1 MFPAPNRAGFPFP
14 SSEYGAPC
22 PTNRS
27 RYTTKLAQSLFL
39 VATVDSLVCT
49 NDPTHWI
56 PEREC
61 PERVAAFEAETEFGT
76 GTSSKFRLKKIPTGI
91 YGTFAD
97 NLRNHP
103 WTALGLG
110 IGVGAYSLAHG
121 ATALAAGML
130 ARALATGPVGGE
142 LREGDEL
149 GQFFDRLAP
158 ADLVFL
164 GLIAAGVK
172 ALASVSLT
180 FIEARAAALV
190 GDAARNRTIAAL
202 LEGGQRHSG
211 AKTLA
216 TLSSRCREI
225 EQAAV
230 HGVIHGARAL
240 AQLVPLVA
248 GLIFM
253 SPRLALVGTLALLPF
268 GWLLSRLRVAWRR
281 AVAEAQD
288 LGDELVVGVDDLV
301 ANLDLWRT
309 YAAGARAEATVADA
323 ARAANAATAKAG
335 AARAALSGFN
345 EVLAVVGLFGA
356 ITLGPHVGVTLHDGV
371 VFGFAV
377 IFFMMYR
384 PLRDL
389 GDARGWLLRGSVAL
403 SAVGALS
410 QSVTPAIGAG
420 SLRAEG
426 GDKRPHSL
434 TSSSRVETPERLELR
449 DFGARRMET
458 VTTLVVEPGE
468 IVALVGPT
476 GSGKTSLLRAMLGLE
491 PALGRLCYGGRDL
504 SAAGIGPPDR
514 PFAWVPQEA
523 PLVADTLL
531 GNVGL
536 FSDTER
542 AREAL
547 AWIGAARLQDELADA
562 KLGPGGRP
570 LSGGE
575 RRLVSVA
582 RALATGLPVLLLD
595 EPTEGL
601 DPTAA
606 KLVIAALARLERR
619 RTLLIVTHRTDVA
632 AIADRS
638 VSVGEQRPRARR
650 PHVA

>member
-1 MFPAPNRAGFPFP
+1 M
-14 SSEYGAPC
+14 
-22 PTNRS
+22 
-27 RYTTKLAQSLFL
+27 
-39 VATVDSLVCT
+39 
-49 NDPTHWI
+49 
-56 PEREC
+56 
-61 PERVAAFEAETEFGT
+61 
-76 GTSSKFRLKKIPTGI
+76 KKVPTGI

-110 IGVGAYSLAHG
+110 IGIGAYSLAHG

-164 GLIAAGVK
+164 GLIATGVK

-180 FIEARAAALV
+180 FIEARAATHV
-190 GDAARNRTIAAL
+190 GDSARNRTIAAL
-202 LEGGQRHSG
+202 LQRGQRGSG

-225 EQAAV
+225 EQATV
-230 HGVIHGARAL
+230 HGVIHGARAV

-248 GLIFM
+248 GLILM

-268 GWLLSRLRVAWRR
+268 GWLLSRLRLAWRG
-281 AVAEAQD
+281 AVARAQD

-309 YAAGARAEATVADA
+309 YAAGLQAEAVI
-323 ARAANAATAKAG
+323 ARAALAANGATAKAG
-335 AARAALSGFN
+335 AVRAALTGFN
-345 EVLAVVGLFGA
+345 EVLAVVGLLGA

-384 PLRDL
+384 PLRDF

-403 SAVGALS
+403 SAIDALS
-410 QSVTPAIGAG
+410 ESATATSTNGVPDERPRGAPP
-420 SLRAEG
+420 RALADAMDREA
-426 GDKRPHSL
+426 
-434 TSSSRVETPERLELR
+434 PEQLELR
-449 DFGARRMET
+449 GFGSRRMSAA
-458 VTTLVVEPGE
+458 TTLAIEPGE
-468 IVALVGPT
+468 VVAIVGPS

-491 PALGRLCYGGRDL
+491 PAIGHLCYGGRDL
-504 SAAGIGPPDR
+504 SAAGIGPPER

-523 PLVADTLL
+523 PLVGDTLI
-531 GNVGL
+531 GNVAL
-536 FSDTER
+536 FSNPER
-542 AREAL
+542 ARRAL
-547 AWIGAARLQDELADA
+547 EWIGATHLEDELGDE
-562 KLGPGGRP
+562 KLGPGGRL

-601 DPTAA
+601 DPAA
-606 KLVIAALARLERR
+606 AERVIAALAKLARR
-619 RTLLIVTHRTDVA
+619 RTLVIVTHRTDVA
-632 AIADRS
+632 AIADRILNMREPS
-638 VSVGEQRPRARR
+638 PPALARR
-650 PHVA
+650 APARAG

>member
-1 MFPAPNRAGFPFP
+1 M
-14 SSEYGAPC
+14 
-22 PTNRS
+22 
-27 RYTTKLAQSLFL
+27 
-39 VATVDSLVCT
+39 CT

-56 PEREC
+56 LEWEC
-61 PERVAAFEAETEFGT
+61 PERAAAFEAEIDFGA
-76 GTSSKFRLKKIPTGI
+76 GISSKFRLKKVPTGI
-91 YGTFAD
+91 YGTFVD

-103 WTALGLG
+103 RTALGLG

-130 ARALATGPVGGE
+130 AHVLATGPVGGE
-142 LREGDEL
+142 LRERDEW
-149 GQFFDRLAP
+149 GQFFDHLAP

-164 GLIAAGVK
+164 GLIATGVK

-180 FIEARAAALV
+180 FIEARAAAQV

-202 LEGGQRHSG
+202 LEGGQRSSG

-268 GWLLSRLRVAWRR
+268 GWLLSRLRSVWRK
-281 AVAEAQD
+281 AVAEAQE

-309 YAAGARAEATVADA
+309 YAAGARAEAAV
-323 ARAANAATAKAG
+323 ARAAHVANAATAKAG

-345 EVLAVVGLFGA
+345 EVLAVVGLLGA
-356 ITLGPHVGVTLHDGV
+356 ITLGPHFGVTLRDGV
-371 VFGFAV
+371 VLGFAV

-403 SAVGALS
+403 SAIEALS
-410 QSVTPAIGAG
+410 EAVTPTQPEPAESDATRQ
-420 SLRAEG
+420 RAL
-426 GDKRPHSL
+426 P
-434 TSSSRVETPERLELR
+434 SSSRSETPERLELR
-449 DFGARRMET
+449 GFGARRMRT
-458 VTTLVVEPGE
+458 VTTLALEPGE

-491 PALGRLCYGGRDL
+491 PAIGRLYYGGRDL

-531 GNVGL
+531 ANVGL
-536 FSDTER
+536 FSDGPR
-542 AREAL
+542 ARQAL
-547 AWIGAARLQDELADA
+547 EWIGADRLQRELADA

-601 DPTAA
+601 DPDAA
-606 KLVIAALARLERR
+606 QWVIAALAKLERR

-638 VSVGEQRPRARR
+638 VSVGAPEPRAQQQ

>member
-1 MFPAPNRAGFPFP
+1 M
-14 SSEYGAPC
+14 
-22 PTNRS
+22 
-27 RYTTKLAQSLFL
+27 TKLEVSLFP
-39 VATVDSLVCT
+39 VATVDPLVCT
-49 NDPTHWI
+49 NDPAQKI
-56 PEREC
+56 LEREWT
-61 PERVAAFEAETEFGT
+61 ERAPAFGVDSEFGA
-76 GTSSKFRLKKIPTGI
+76 GVPSKFRLKKIPTGI

-142 LREGDEL
+142 LREWDEF
-149 GQFFDRLAP
+149 GQYFGRLAP

-164 GLIAAGVK
+164 GLIATGVK

-180 FIEARAAALV
+180 FIEARAAAQV
-190 GDAARNRTIAAL
+190 GDTARNRTIAAL
-202 LEGGQRHSG
+202 LKDGQRGSG

-216 TLSSRCREI
+216 TLSSRCREV
-225 EQAAV
+225 EQATV

-253 SPRLALVGTLALLPF
+253 SPQLALVGTLALLPF
-268 GWLLSRLRVAWRR
+268 GWLLSRLRFVWRR

-288 LGDELVVGVDDLV
+288 LGDELIVGVDDLV

-309 YAAGARAEATVADA
+309 YAAGARAEATVARA
-323 ARAANAATAKAG
+323 ARAANAATARAS

-345 EVLAVVGLFGA
+345 EVLAVVGLLGA
-356 ITLGPHVGVTLHDGV
+356 ITLGPHFGVSFDDGV
-371 VFGFAV
+371 VFGFAA

-384 PLRDL
+384 PLRDF
-389 GDARGWLLRGSVAL
+389 GDARGWLLRGSAAL
-403 SAVGALS
+403 SAIDALS
-410 QSVTPAIGAG
+410 DAPSSPATAAR
-420 SLRAEG
+420 S
-426 GDKRPHSL
+426 KRSESAARTDLFP
-434 TSSSRVETPERLELR
+434 SSSASEAPQRLELR
-449 DFGARRMET
+449 EFGAERLGN
-458 VTTLVVEPGE
+458 TTTITVEPGE

-476 GSGKTSLLRAMLGLE
+476 GSGKTSLLRALLGLE
-491 PALGRLCYGGRDL
+491 PARGRLYYGNRDL
-504 SAAGIGPPDR
+504 SAVGIGPPER

-523 PLVADTLL
+523 PLVTETLL
-531 GNVGL
+531 GNVSL
-536 FSDTER
+536 FSDARR

-547 AWIGAARLQDELADA
+547 EWIGADRLQRALADE

-582 RALATGLPVLLLD
+582 RALASGLPVLLLD

-601 DPTAA
+601 DPAA
-606 KLVIAALARLERR
+606 AQLVIAALARLERR

-638 VSVGEQRPRARR
+638 VTVGTLDPPTRR

>member
-1 MFPAPNRAGFPFP
+1 
-14 SSEYGAPC
+14 
-22 PTNRS
+22 
-27 RYTTKLAQSLFL
+27 
-39 VATVDSLVCT
+39 
-49 NDPTHWI
+49 
-56 PEREC
+56 
-61 PERVAAFEAETEFGT
+61 
-76 GTSSKFRLKKIPTGI
+76 
-91 YGTFAD
+91 
-97 NLRNHP
+97 
-103 WTALGLG
+103 
-110 IGVGAYSLAHG
+110 
-121 ATALAAGML
+121 ML
-130 ARALATGPVGGE
+130 ARALATSPVGGE

-164 GLIAAGVK
+164 GLIATGVK

-180 FIEARAAALV
+180 FIEARAATLV

-202 LEGGQRHSG
+202 LQDGQRGSG

-216 TLSSRCREI
+216 TLSNRCREV
-225 EQAAV
+225 EQATV
-230 HGVIHGARAL
+230 YGVIHGARAM

-248 GLIFM
+248 GLILM

-268 GWLLSRLRVAWRR
+268 GWLLSQLRVVWRG
-281 AVAEAQD
+281 AVARAQD
-288 LGDELVVGVDDLV
+288 LGDELIVGVDDLV

-309 YAAGARAEATVADA
+309 YAAGARAEAVVARA
-323 ARAANAATAKAG
+323 AQAANAATAKAS

-345 EVLAVVGLFGA
+345 EVLAVVGLLGA

-384 PLRDL
+384 PLRDF

-403 SAVGALS
+403 SAIDELSKVVTSANGAPDERATRAHGELRPHVHADPS
-410 QSVTPAIGAG
+410 
-420 SLRAEG
+420 RAEA
-426 GDKRPHSL
+426 
-434 TSSSRVETPERLELR
+434 PERLELQG
-449 DFGARRMET
+449 FGARRMTT
-458 VTTLVVEPGE
+458 VTTLVIEAGE
-468 IVALVGPT
+468 IVAIVGPS

-491 PALGRLCYGGRDL
+491 PALGRLCYGTRDL
-504 SAAGIGPPDR
+504 SAAGIGPPER

-523 PLVADTLL
+523 PLVADTLI

-536 FSDTER
+536 FSDPER
-542 AREAL
+542 ARQAL
-547 AWIGAARLQDELADA
+547 EWIGADGLQCELANA

-601 DPTAA
+601 DPAAA
-606 KLVIAALARLERR
+606 KRVIAALARLARR
-619 RTLLIVTHRTDVA
+619 RTLVIVTHRTDVA
-632 AIADRS
+632 AIADRI
-638 VSVGEQRPRARR
+638 VDVGEQSTRARH